1 MERKNKTKKI
11 FEIIRKK
18 LKARYLLIFI
28 VLISCNSFA
37 WFIYIKDVQ
46 NSIDIHVRGWNIIME
61 NSSGV
66 ISQVYKMNVQN
77 MYPGM
82 DEHVETLTAYNK
94 SEMSASLTYS
104 ILKVRIFD
112 ETIYSKEGKL
122 EDNMEL
128 VGDELTSSELI
139 TKLFNDYPF
148 KIEFLVSSEILDA
161 EYGSSTYTL
170 KVSWLYESGND
181 KLDTEWGARA
191 YQFKENNPN
200 NSSIEI
206 EAKINVI
213 QNTV

>member
-1 MERKNKTKKI
+1 MEKKNKLKKLLK
-11 FEIIRKK
+11 IISKK
-18 LKARYLLIFI
+18 LKTRYLLIFI
-28 VLISCNSFA
+28 VLLSCNSFA

-82 DEHVETLTAYNK
+82 DDHIETLTAYNK

-104 ILKVRIFD
+104 ILNVRILD

-122 EDNMEL
+122 AENMEL

-139 TKLFNDYPF
+139 TKLSNDYPF
-148 KIEFLVSSEILDA
+148 KIEFLVSSEIIDA

-181 KLDTEWGARA
+181 ELDTEWGVKA
-191 YQFKENNPN
+191 YQFKEDNP
-200 NSSIEI
+200 STPSIEL

>member
-1 MERKNKTKKI
+1 MERKNKLKKLLK
-11 FEIIRKK
+11 IIVKK
-18 LKARYLLIFI
+18 LKVRYLLIII
-28 VLISCNSFA
+28 VLLSCNSFA

-66 ISQVYKMNVQN
+66 ISQVYKMDVQN

-82 DEHVETLTAYNK
+82 DDHIETLTAYNK
-94 SEMSASLTYS
+94 SEMTASLTYS

-122 EDNMEL
+122 EENVEL

-139 TKLFNDYPF
+139 TKLSNDYPF
-148 KIEFLVSSEILDA
+148 KIEFLVSKEIIDA

-170 KVSWLYESGND
+170 KMSWVNE
-181 KLDTEWGARA
+181 
-191 YQFKENNPN
+191 
-200 NSSIEI
+200 
-206 EAKINVI
+206 
-213 QNTV
+213 

>member
-1 MERKNKTKKI
+1 MEKKNKLKKLLK
-11 FEIIRKK
+11 IISKK

-28 VLISCNSFA
+28 VLLSCNSFA

-82 DEHVETLTAYNK
+82 DDHIETLTAYNK

-104 ILKVRIFD
+104 ILNVRILD

-122 EDNMEL
+122 AENMEL

-139 TKLFNDYPF
+139 TKLSNDYPF
-148 KIEFLVSSEILDA
+148 KIEFLVSSEIIDA

-181 KLDTEWGARA
+181 ELDTEWGVKA
-191 YQFKENNPN
+191 YQFKEDNP
-200 NSSIEI
+200 STPSIEL

>member
-1 MERKNKTKKI
+1 MEKRNKSKKI

-28 VLISCNSFA
+28 VLLSCNSFA

-66 ISQVYKMNVQN
+66 ISQIYKMNVEN

-82 DEHVETLTAYNK
+82 DDHTETLTAYNK
-94 SEMSASLTYS
+94 SEMTASLTYS
-104 ILKVRIFD
+104 ILKVRILD
-112 ETIYSKEGKL
+112 ETVYSKEGKL
-122 EDNMEL
+122 AESIEL

-139 TKLFNDYPF
+139 AKLSNDYPF
-148 KIEFLVSSEILDA
+148 KIEFLVSKEIIDA

-170 KVSWLYESGND
+170 KVSWPYESGND
-181 KLDTEWGARA
+181 ELDTEWGVKA
-191 YQFKENNPN
+191 YQFKESNPST
-200 NSSIEI
+200 SSIEV

>member
-1 MERKNKTKKI
+1 MEKKNKFKKLLK
-11 FEIIRKK
+11 IISKK

-28 VLISCNSFA
+28 VLLSCNSFA

-82 DEHVETLTAYNK
+82 DDHIETLTAYNK

-104 ILKVRIFD
+104 ILNVRILD

-122 EDNMEL
+122 AENMEL

-139 TKLFNDYPF
+139 TKLSNDYPF
-148 KIEFLVSSEILDA
+148 KIEFLVSSEIIDA

-181 KLDTEWGARA
+181 ELDTEWGVKA
-191 YQFKENNPN
+191 YQFKEDNP
-200 NSSIEI
+200 STPSIEL

>member
-1 MERKNKTKKI
+1 MEKKNKCKKLLK
-11 FEIIRKK
+11 IISKK

-28 VLISCNSFA
+28 VLLSCNSFA

-82 DEHVETLTAYNK
+82 DDHIETLTAYNK

-104 ILKVRIFD
+104 ILNVRILD

-122 EDNMEL
+122 AENMEL

-139 TKLFNDYPF
+139 TKLSNDYPF
-148 KIEFLVSSEILDA
+148 KIEFLVSSEIIDA

-181 KLDTEWGARA
+181 ELDTEWGVKA
-191 YQFKENNPN
+191 YQFKEDNP
-200 NSSIEI
+200 STPSIEL

>member
-1 MERKNKTKKI
+1 MERKNKLKKLLK
-11 FEIIRKK
+11 IIVKK
-18 LKARYLLIFI
+18 LKVRYLLIII
-28 VLISCNSFA
+28 VLLSCNSFA

-66 ISQVYKMNVQN
+66 ISQVYKMDVQN

-82 DEHVETLTAYNK
+82 DDHIETLTAYNK
-94 SEMSASLTYS
+94 SEMTASLTYS

-122 EDNMEL
+122 AESIEL

-139 TKLFNDYPF
+139 TKLSNDYPF
-148 KIEFLVSSEILDA
+148 KIEFLVSSEIIDA

-181 KLDTEWGARA
+181 ELDTEWGARA
-191 YQFKENNPN
+191 YQFKENNSSTP
-200 NSSIEI
+200 SIEL

-213 QNTV
+213 QNTA

>member
-1 MERKNKTKKI
+1 
-11 FEIIRKK
+11 
-18 LKARYLLIFI
+18 
-28 VLISCNSFA
+28 
-37 WFIYIKDVQ
+37 
-46 NSIDIHVRGWNIIME
+46 ME

-82 DEHVETLTAYNK
+82 DDHIETLTAYNK

-122 EDNMEL
+122 EENMEL

-139 TKLFNDYPF
+139 TKLSNDYPF
-148 KIEFLVSSEILDA
+148 KIEFLVSSEIIDA

-170 KVSWLYESGND
+170 KVSWLY
-181 KLDTEWGARA
+181 
-191 YQFKENNPN
+191 
-200 NSSIEI
+200 
-206 EAKINVI
+206 
-213 QNTV
+213 

>member
-1 MERKNKTKKI
+1 MEKKNKFKKLLK
-11 FEIIRKK
+11 IISKK
-18 LKARYLLIFI
+18 LKVRYLLIFT
-28 VLISCNSFA
+28 VLLSCNSFA

-82 DEHVETLTAYNK
+82 DDHIETLTAYNK

-104 ILKVRIFD
+104 ILNVRILD

-122 EDNMEL
+122 AENMEL

-139 TKLFNDYPF
+139 TKLSNDYPF
-148 KIEFLVSSEILDA
+148 KIEFLVSSEIIDA

-181 KLDTEWGARA
+181 ELDTEWGVKA
-191 YQFKENNPN
+191 YQFKEDNP
-200 NSSIEI
+200 STPSIEL

>member
-1 MERKNKTKKI
+1 MEKKNKYKKLLK
-11 FEIIRKK
+11 IISKK

-28 VLISCNSFA
+28 VLLSCNSFA

-82 DEHVETLTAYNK
+82 DDHIETLTAYNK

-104 ILKVRIFD
+104 ILNVRILD

-122 EDNMEL
+122 AENMEL

-139 TKLFNDYPF
+139 TKLSNDYPF
-148 KIEFLVSSEILDA
+148 KIEFLVSSEIIDA

-181 KLDTEWGARA
+181 ELDTEWGVKA
-191 YQFKENNPN
+191 YQFKEDNP
-200 NSSIEI
+200 STPSIEL